1 MSAISTATT
10 TVPSAARAHANPPG
24 PALPDFASPPRRA
37 RNPFPVG
44 ARFPRRLAAEVHAYR
59 PQSATAAPAA
69 AAVFPVGARFP
80 RRTQLDILAYL
91 AGVDLGRRAPVRRA
105 FPVGARF
112 PRRAR

>member
-10 TVPSAARAHANPPG
+10 TVPSATLAHANPPG
-24 PALPDFASPPRRA
+24 PALPDFASPPRRP
-37 RNPFPVG
+37 RNP
-44 ARFPRRLAAEVHAYR
+44 
-59 PQSATAAPAA
+59 
-69 AAVFPVGARFP
+69 FPVGARFP

>member
-10 TVPSAARAHANPPG
+10 TLPSAALAHTNPPG
-24 PALPDFASPPRRA
+24 PALPDFASRPRRP
-37 RNPFPVG
+37 RNPFSVG
-44 ARFPRRLAAEVHAYR
+44 ARFPRRSAAEVHAYR
-59 PQSATAAPAA
+59 PQYATAPAA

-91 AGVDLGRRAPVRRA
+91 AGVDLGRRAPVRQA